1 MWVKTLTVGMAA
13 LSCACFA
20 HGADKA
26 ADGLQTLSSVR
37 ASAERAVRAVL
48 DPKAT
53 GVSVEAGSLD
63 SRLRLAACAAP
74 LETHAQPPRG
84 NQSRV
89 LARISCTQ
97 GSPWTVHVPVDIR
110 RTHSVLVLRRA
121 VARGETIAPTDVD
134 TQTRELPGMASPYVM
149 KVEELTSRLTK
160 RALPA
165 GTLLSADALTAA
177 LLIHRGQEV
186 TLTASSNGFEVRAP
200 GKALADAA
208 AQQRVRVQN
217 LLSLKVVEGVADSA
231 GVVRVTP

>member
-1 MWVKTLTVGMAA
+1 MAA

-20 HGADKA
+20 QGATAGDE
-26 ADGLQTLSSVR
+26 LQALSSVR
-37 ASAERAVRAVL
+37 AAAERAVRGVL

-53 GVSVEAGSLD
+53 GVSIEAGTLD
-63 SRLRLAACAAP
+63 PRLRLAACATP
-74 LETHAQPPRG
+74 LEAHAQPPRG

-89 LARISCTQ
+89 LARVSCMQ

-110 RTHSVLVLRRA
+110 RTHNVLVLKRA
-121 VARGETIAPTDVD
+121 IARGEAIGAADVD
-134 TQTRELPGMASPYVM
+134 VQTRELPGMASPYVM
-149 KVEELTSRLTK
+149 SVEELSGRLTR

-165 GTLLSADALTAA
+165 GTLLGADALTAA

-186 TLTASSNGFEVRAP
+186 TLTASANGFEVRAP

>member
-1 MWVKTLTVGMAA
+1 MWVKTLTVGFAV
-13 LSCACFA
+13 LSGACHA
-20 HGADKA
+20 QAV
-26 ADGLQTLSSVR
+26 DGLQTLASVR
-37 ASAERAVRAVL
+37 SAAERAVRGVL

-53 GVSVEAGSLD
+53 GVSVDAGALD

-74 LETHAQPPRG
+74 LDTHAQPPRG

-110 RTHSVLVLRRA
+110 RTHGVLVLRRA
-121 VARGETIAPTDVD
+121 VARGETIGAADVD
-134 TQTRELPGMASPYVM
+134 TQTRDLPGMASPYVM
-149 KVEELTSRLTK
+149 KVEELSGRLTK
-160 RALPA
+160 RALSA

-186 TLTASSNGFEVRAP
+186 TLTASANGFEVRAP
-200 GKALADAA
+200 GRALADAA

-217 LLSLKVVEGVADSA
+217 LLSLRVVEGVADSA
-231 GVVRVTP
+231 GVVRVTH

>member
-1 MWVKTLTVGMAA
+1 MWVKTLTVGWMA
-13 LSCACFA
+13 LSGACFA
-20 HGADKA
+20 QGAE
-26 ADGLQTLSSVR
+26 GLQTLPSVR
-37 ASAERAVRAVL
+37 AAAERAVRGVL

-53 GVSVEAGSLD
+53 GVTLAAAPLD

-74 LETHAQPPRG
+74 LETHAIPPRG

-89 LARISCTQ
+89 LARVSCTQ
-97 GSPWTVHVPVDIR
+97 GTPWTLHVPVDIR

-121 VARGETIAPTDVD
+121 VARGETLGAADVD
-134 TQTRELPGMASPYVM
+134 SQTRELPGMSSPYVM
-149 KVEELTSRLTK
+149 RVEDLGGRLAK

-165 GTLLSADALTAA
+165 GSLLSADALTAA

-186 TLTASSNGFEVRAP
+186 TLTAASNGFEVRAP
-200 GKALADAA
+200 GRALADAA

-217 LLSLKVVEGVADSA
+217 LLSLKIVEGVADSA

>member
-1 MWVKTLTVGMAA
+1 MWVKTLTVGFAV
-13 LSCACFA
+13 LSAVCHAQ
-20 HGADKA
+20 A

-37 ASAERAVRAVL
+37 SAAERAVRGVL

-53 GVSVEAGSLD
+53 GVSVAAASLD

-74 LETHAQPPRG
+74 LETHALPPRG
-84 NQSRV
+84 NQARV
-89 LARISCTQ
+89 LARVSCAQ

-110 RTHSVLVLRRA
+110 RAHSVLVLRRA
-121 VARGETIAPTDVD
+121 VARGETVSAADVD

-149 KVEELTSRLTK
+149 RVEELAGRLTK
-160 RALPA
+160 RPLPA
-165 GTLLSADALTAA
+165 GSLLSADALTAA

-200 GKALADAA
+200 GRALADAA